1 MKTSGFDRVFF
12 VQDKNKLNCIGEGT
26 VSFEV
31 RADTTKDAK
40 LIFEMSS
47 RELYSREMNEEERKH
62 TDLDL
67 FMDGIVF
74 NKGDNKNSYFMTDNT
89 FCPSKVEVF
98 VNGKLLQTIDIKDNP
113 ADASGSLSWHY
124 QKTDKL
130 LDEAGSYG
138 YLINIK
144 IPKELLKAEN
154 LIELKTRDSISLYG
168 RKSGKYP
175 LEIKISQS

>member
-26 VSFEV
+26 VSFKV
-31 RADTTKDAK
+31 NADTTKDLS

-124 QKTDKL
+124 QKVTNL

-138 YLINIK
+138 YLYNIK
-144 IPKELLKAEN
+144 IPKEMLKE
-154 LIELKTRDSISLYG
+154 KTIVEFKTKDSIAIYS

-175 LEIKISQS
+175 TGIEFRQ